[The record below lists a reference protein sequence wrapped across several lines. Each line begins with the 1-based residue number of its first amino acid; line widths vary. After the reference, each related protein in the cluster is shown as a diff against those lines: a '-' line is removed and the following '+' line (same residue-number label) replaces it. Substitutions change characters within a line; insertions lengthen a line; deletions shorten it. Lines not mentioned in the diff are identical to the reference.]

1 MRYKQQAREKL
12 CCEEGYSLSVRQMIE
27 PESVLGQIKNNQG
40 FRRFCFTDYL
50 R

>member
-12 CCEEGYSLSVRQMIE
+12 SCEEGYSLSVRRMIE
-27 PESVLGQIKNNQG
+27 PESVLGQIKINQG
-40 FRRFCFTDYL
+40 FRRFCFAAYL